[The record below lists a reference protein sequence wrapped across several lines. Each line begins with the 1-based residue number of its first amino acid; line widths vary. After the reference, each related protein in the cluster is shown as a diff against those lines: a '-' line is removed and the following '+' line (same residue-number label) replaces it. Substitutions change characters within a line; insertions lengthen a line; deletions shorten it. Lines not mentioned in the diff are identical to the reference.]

1 AAEIEGSARASI
13 MLARTWRKK
22 IGSVPNTRAVTGSVK
37 CAATSLTFAKV
48 PRSANCV
55 DAMPPAANALVRI
68 AKIKSAKANSR
79 SGTVNST
86 ADPATVTAALLA
98 WLISIPLGTYA
109 AERRNR
115 WGDRVTVAGSAV
127 LLTVPDLLLALAL
140 LIFAIRTNAFA
151 AGGMAST
158 QFADLG
164 TFAKVKDVA
173 AHFTLP

>member
-1 AAEIEGSARASI
+1 MPWPRAAEIEGSARASI

-86 ADPATVTAALLA
+86 ADPATVTRSPQRFRLSAAYVPSGIE
-98 WLISIPLGTYA
+98 ISQASRA
-109 AERRNR
+109 A
-115 WGDRVTVAGSAV
+115 VTVSRSV
-127 LLTVPDLLLALAL
+127 LRARLQITCETGKP
-140 LIFAIRTNAFA
+140 
-151 AGGMAST
+151 
-158 QFADLG
+158 
-164 TFAKVKDVA
+164 
-173 AHFTLP
+173 